1 MKPRVFISAGHSRI
15 DSGVRWGNIA
25 ESELVIKI
33 RDKIKELL
41 PEAIYVPDDLT
52 LRETIDYI
60 NSQNPQPEDLAIE
73 IHVNSNQSQ
82 LKRGTEAYYV
92 SDPRIAAI
100 FSRCVS
106 KRLGIP
112 DNGAKHDSETYVGSL
127 GFLRFITSCRSVL
140 VETCYLTHFQER
152 NLIITQ
158 EGQKL
163 AANGVF
169 DAINEVMGPIETVEP
184 VINWKNVFEAL
195 KKVMSLDDII
205 MWVKKYFGV
214 LKTA

>member
-15 DSGVRWGNIA
+15 DSGVRWGNIT
-25 ESELVIKI
+25 ESEIVIKI
-33 RDKIKELL
+33 RDEIKKLL
-41 PEAIYVPDDLT
+41 PEAVYVPDDLT
-52 LRETIDYI
+52 LRETIDFI
-60 NSQNPQPEDLAIE
+60 NSRNPQPENLAVE

-92 SDPRIAAI
+92 SDPRIATI

-106 KRLGIP
+106 QKLGIP
-112 DNGAKHDSETYVGSL
+112 DNGAKPDTDTYVGSL
-127 GFLRFITSCRSVL
+127 GFLRQIKCRSVL
-140 VETCYLTHFQER
+140 VEICYLTHFQER

-169 DAINEVMGPIETVEP
+169 DAINEVIKPIEIVEP
-184 VINWKNVFEAL
+184 VINWKGVFETL
-195 KKVMSLDDII
+195 KKVMSLDDIMAWI
-205 MWVKKYFGV
+205 KKYFGV
-214 LKTA
+214 PKTA